1 MSNVIQRT
9 ITGVIFLAV
18 VIGAII
24 FGNYS
29 FFILFEV
36 IIAGAMYEF
45 YTLAE
50 KKKFKPQ
57 KIYGIVIGMVVF
69 AANFFI
75 VQSVI
80 SAEIILVIIPIVISV
95 FIIELYR
102 KSEYAFVDI
111 GFTILGIL
119 YIAVPL
125 SFANYLV
132 FSDNLSYNWQLLLGF
147 LFLTWSF
154 DTLAYVFGVS
164 FGKHRLFERISPK
177 KSWEGFIGG
186 LVSSVG
192 IAYVI
197 SLFFTQ
203 LDFIH
208 WAILALLIGVFG
220 TYGDLVE
227 SSFKRNI
234 DEKDSGSIL
243 PGHGGI
249 LDRFDAVF
257 FTLPLFYLYLH
268 FIL

>member
-1 MSNVIQRT
+1 LNNLIQRT
-9 ITGVIFLAV
+9 ITGIIFLVIV
-18 VIGAII
+18 VGAIAI
-24 FGNYS
+24 GKLS
-29 FFILFEV
+29 FFLLFEL
-36 IIAGAMYEF
+36 IIIGAMYEF

-50 KKKFKPQ
+50 KKKFNPL
-57 KIYGIVIGMVVF
+57 KIYGIVMGTFVF
-69 AANFFI
+69 AANYFFANKLI
-75 VQSVI
+75 GS
-80 SAEIILVIIPIVISV
+80 EIFLVVIPIIISV

-102 KSEYAFVDI
+102 KSEYVFVNIAF
-111 GFTILGIL
+111 TLLGVL
-119 YIAVPL
+119 YVAVPF
-125 SFANYLV
+125 SFANYIV
-132 FSDNLSYNWQLLLGF
+132 FSDDSYSSYLLLGF
-147 LFLTWSF
+147 FFLTWSF

-186 LVSSVG
+186 TISSIG

-197 SLFFTQ
+197 SIFITDLS
-203 LDFIH
+203 FIH
-208 WAILALLIGVFG
+208 WAVLSVLISIFG

-257 FTLPLFYLYLH
+257 FTLPLFYLYLQ
-268 FIL
+268 FIQ

>member
-1 MSNVIQRT
+1 MSNLVQRT
-9 ITGVIFLAV
+9 ITGIIFLVLV
-18 VIGAII
+18 VGAIALSK
-24 FGNYS
+24 YS
-29 FFILFEV
+29 FFILFEF
-36 IIAGAMYEF
+36 IIIGAMYEF

-50 KKKFKPQ
+50 KKKFGPQ
-57 KIYGIVIGMVVF
+57 KIYGIVIGTMVF
-69 AANFFI
+69 AANFFF
-75 VQSVI
+75 VQSDI
-80 SAEIILVIIPIVISV
+80 SSEIFLGIIPLIISV

-102 KSEYAFVDI
+102 KSEYAFVNI
-111 GFTILGIL
+111 GFTLLGVL
-119 YIAVPL
+119 YIAVPF

-132 FSDNLSYNWQLLLGF
+132 FTHGNMYNFQLLLGF
-147 LFLTWSF
+147 FFLTWSF

-186 LVSSVG
+186 LVSSIG
-192 IAYVI
+192 IAYLI

-203 LDFIH
+203 LDFIY
-208 WAILALLIGVFG
+208 WAGLSVLIAVFG

-249 LDRFDAVF
+249 LDRFDSVF

-268 FIL
+268 FI

>member
-1 MSNVIQRT
+1 MSNLVQRT
-9 ITGVIFLAV
+9 ITGIIFLVV
-18 VIGAII
+18 VIGAIA
-24 FGNYS
+24 FNKFS
-29 FFILFEV
+29 FFILFEL
-36 IIAGAMYEF
+36 IIVGAMYEF

-57 KIYGIVIGMVVF
+57 KIYGILTGVLLF
-69 AANFFI
+69 AANYYYAQNI
-75 VQSVI
+75 V
-80 SAEIILVIIPIVISV
+80 SANVFLGIIPLIISV

-111 GFTILGIL
+111 GFTLLGVL
-119 YIAVPL
+119 YIAAPL
-125 SFANYLV
+125 AFANYLV
-132 FSDNLSYNWQLLLGF
+132 FFSGLSYNWQLLLGF
-147 LFLTWSF
+147 FFLTWSF

-186 LVSSVG
+186 LISSVG

-203 LDFIH
+203 LHFIH

-220 TYGDLVE
+220 TYGDLAE

-268 FIL
+268 FIQ